1 MLAGPVRFAQK
12 PTAPLVAPAEMTR
25 LAGDGVINTDPE
37 LALNAAAQDDVIVDW
52 LVLMRT
58 DQVVLALLLRFE
70 A

>member
-1 MLAGPVRFAQK
+1 
-12 PTAPLVAPAEMTR
+12 MTR